1 MRPALALAIAL
12 LLSGCG
18 TVFDPAPYSPA
29 RDRSVVTDAGSA
41 DSIDMLQFHNPADAA
56 KKLQALAQ
64 GYADERNDMLREQLI
79 FDVPMCGRRPVGKGF
94 LHVCSGSVQPC
105 VRPTCAVLMTAG
117 HNALRESGP
126 GQNPAF
132 EHAMAHVGCPDR
144 RIDRHC
150 ITCCSPSQLQVTPLC
165 RRDFGYAASAAGSL

>member
-1 MRPALALAIAL
+1 MRISPRRHRREGGLERDELILWSAGVGRDTSTPAGLWRPARSNRWRSLLWVNHVTPAMSVMCP
-12 LLSGCG
+12 LLSPTAVELVRCSE
-18 TVFDPAPYSPA
+18 TT
-29 RDRSVVTDAGSA
+29 RSA
-41 DSIDMLQFHNPADAA
+41 
-56 KKLQALAQ
+56 
-64 GYADERNDMLREQLI
+64 
-79 FDVPMCGRRPVGKGF
+79 MCGRRPVGKGF